1 MEIIQPSKFIDIA
14 INNKWLSVITL
25 LMIRQVISDMQEDPD
40 LEVSLNLHEQDW
52 NDDRVIAMLQSI
64 PEELRKRMD
73 LEILETA
80 SFNRA
85 DDIKRIHEF
94 RRLGYGIAVDDYGQ
108 DRSNLK
114 KIIDIGPNKIKIDRD
129 IVTAL
134 VYATDPKNELKNL
147 ENGARKHRAIAA
159 IKHTV
164 EFAREIGAQV
174 TAEYVESQELFDIL
188 LEL

>member
-1 MEIIQPSKFIDIA
+1 
-14 INNKWLSVITL
+14 
-25 LMIRQVISDMQEDPD
+25 
-40 LEVSLNLHEQDW
+40 
-52 NDDRVIAMLQSI
+52 
-64 PEELRKRMD
+64 MD
-73 LEILETA
+73 LEILETV

-94 RRLGYGIAVDDYGQ
+94 RRLGYGIAIDDYGQ

-129 IVTAL
+129 IVKAL
-134 VYATDPKNELKNL
+134 VYERDLNNELKNI
-147 ENGARKHRAIAA
+147 ESQTRKLRAIAA

-164 EFAREIGAQV
+164 EFSKEIGAQV
-174 TAEYVESQELFDIL
+174 TAEYAESQELFDIL